1 MLGACVR
8 RARLQAADGAPM
20 PTKHTSELLSAR
32 AATMVI
38 ISLGAH
44 VEGAAIWA
52 DMGEPSAF
60 VLLFVSLGACPS
72 SRKRS
77 KIEEWFSLCPRS
89 GRRSLMLRC
98 TTGAIRARCEPA
110 IAGQLESHST
120 TDSAT
125 ALSGQAPRSVS
136 RIVGMCVSAG
146 RRIDNAGG

>member
-60 VLLFVSLGACPS
+60 VLLFVSLGEHAHAA
-72 SRKRS
+72 
-77 KIEEWFSLCPRS
+77 
-89 GRRSLMLRC
+89 GRDDGS
-98 TTGAIRARCEPA
+98 CEPRLRPVVDLRLA
-110 IAGQLESHST
+110 RHADDIQGGAHCVRIGRLDAQ
-120 TDSAT
+120 
-125 ALSGQAPRSVS
+125 ALQREPEV
-136 RIVGMCVSAG
+136 
-146 RRIDNAGG
+146 